1 MEQRLRRLEHRVR
14 HVENQSHLNELK
26 ILALEALKWG
36 VGVAT
41 WVEKLIL
48 DTILGTLIFFFN
60 IWPVILPIL
69 ILVLAIIVGYYSR
82 HYIWGPLLWLCVV
95 TIKFFLS
102 IYNTFVDIINTVIH
116 FVDKAVSGIITGV
129 TFGIVHRHHV
139 IPPSFEM
146 PKYGIHHALPGDV
159 YTFFTDPVGFCH
171 TRPHG
176 LEMVV
181 GSVINMAS
189 PEYCRVCRSLSL
201 APGLENFCEVIFLGK
216 RFYHYRHTACR
227 PNGLDYVCQAL
238 YIDDFASLILGLMMF
253 GLVLISYREAV
264 FEYLKVA
271 FLAVK
276 VGFISLFAVLSVTSF
291 IRRIVQTEVYHTE
304 PDAEQNTQKMSR
316 QTTHTYTSFTHI
328 THNAVMADGPHV
340 LKQLKHT
347 V

>member
-1 MEQRLRRLEHRVR
+1 MLTPCCTTTEPGVEHGEREPSNSGVRLKSRQRLFVVPNMSVDSSAILFDARIHSSSTRARCGRPCLQLYEASCTPSAIIIRVSNTCCEKMEQRLRRLEHRVR

-181 GSVINMAS
+181 G
-189 PEYCRVCRSLSL
+189 
-201 APGLENFCEVIFLGK
+201 
-216 RFYHYRHTACR
+216 
-227 PNGLDYVCQAL
+227 
-238 YIDDFASLILGLMMF
+238 
-253 GLVLISYREAV
+253 
-264 FEYLKVA
+264 
-271 FLAVK
+271 
-276 VGFISLFAVLSVTSF
+276 
-291 IRRIVQTEVYHTE
+291 E
-304 PDAEQNTQKMSR
+304 P
-316 QTTHTYTSFTHI
+316 
-328 THNAVMADGPHV
+328 
-340 LKQLKHT
+340 
-347 V
+347 